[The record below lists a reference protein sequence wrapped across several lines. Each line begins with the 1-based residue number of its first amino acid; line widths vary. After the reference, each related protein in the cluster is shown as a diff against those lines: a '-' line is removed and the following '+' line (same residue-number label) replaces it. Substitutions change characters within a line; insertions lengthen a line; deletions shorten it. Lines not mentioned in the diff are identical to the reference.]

1 MIDWPPERFLEWWE
15 AHRRYRRTRSYGCL
29 FGEHLED
36 LSGDIEDLPRGEVTW
51 YGRLWWDSLSQAYAV
66 AGAAPVGLIQANKS
80 AVGDRPPGGNYG
92 QSRSG
97 LAPPLSSAPKLDTK
111 PDKSPRDR

>member
-29 FGEHLED
+29 FGERLVE
-36 LSGDIEDLPRGEVTW
+36 LSGDIEDRPRGEVTW
-51 YGRLWWDSLSQAYAV
+51 YGRLWWESRAQAYAV
-66 AGAAPVGLIQANKS
+66 SGARPVSLIQANKS
-80 AVGDRPPGGNYG
+80 LTGDRPPGGNYA

-97 LAPPLSSAPKLDTK
+97 LSPPGAAGHRTEKLTEATMK
-111 PDKSPRDR
+111 I